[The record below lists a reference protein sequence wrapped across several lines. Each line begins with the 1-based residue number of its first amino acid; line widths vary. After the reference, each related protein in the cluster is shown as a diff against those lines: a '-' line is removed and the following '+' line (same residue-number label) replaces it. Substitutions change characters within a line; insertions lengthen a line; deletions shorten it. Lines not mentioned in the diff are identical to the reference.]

1 AVQTVLI
8 DWEQLMAP
16 STIVRTAEDALGSFS
31 VPRLDDPRPFAHL
44 TSRAEVIADDDAIFA
59 RLADPSTGLDYIR
72 STALLSEAPGVDL
85 PEQPPETPGTA
96 TVTQFAPE
104 RITIDVD
111 TPAPAILTLALP
123 AYPGWR
129 AAIDGE
135 DAPLLRA
142 YGGLSAIALPDEGTH
157 TITLEYR
164 PLTFT
169 VGAVI
174 SIGTLVVLLGAL
186 VMKQRL
192 AVSD

>member
-1 AVQTVLI
+1 
-8 DWEQLMAP
+8 MH
-16 STIVRTAEDALGSFS
+16 
-31 VPRLDDPRPFAHL
+31 RLDDPRPFAHL
-44 TSRAEVIADDDAIFA
+44 TYRAEVIGRYAIFA

-129 AAIDGE
+129 AAIDGKTR
-135 DAPLLRA
+135 LCCA

-174 SIGTLVVLLGAL
+174 SIGTLVVLAAAL
-186 VMKQRL
+186 VMKQR
-192 AVSD
+192 